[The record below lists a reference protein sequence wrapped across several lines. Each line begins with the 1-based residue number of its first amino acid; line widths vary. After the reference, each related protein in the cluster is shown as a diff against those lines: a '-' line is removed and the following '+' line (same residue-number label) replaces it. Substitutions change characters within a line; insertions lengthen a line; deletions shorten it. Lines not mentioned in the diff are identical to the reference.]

1 MKSAVHKI
9 IRVLQKYCTGCGMD
23 LAAMLSTGL
32 KEAFRGCDQE
42 SAHLFHCMILV
53 FIIPLY
59 VHVLTY
65 VTNHL
70 SSFTI

>member
-1 MKSAVHKI
+1 MGQVVWTEGRQGSYIRQYVI
-9 IRVLQKYCTGCGMD
+9 IRVLQKYCGCGMD

-53 FIIPLY
+53 FLIPLY
-59 VHVLTY
+59 VHD
-65 VTNHL
+65 
-70 SSFTI
+70 